1 MEGWGPLDAI
11 YFLTATVTTVGYG
24 DFCPSSGL
32 SQLFT
37 IAYAPVGAII
47 ILQASITLIAPSIT
61 WLNSVTK
68 PWLKH
73 IGMSSA
79 ASEASLSSGTTLSSA
94 WWQSAR
100 VHPYVAVLPGPLLSL
115 LIIALVAVLVM
126 GENVLSGTYFAVITM
141 TTIGFGDISPT
152 EWPGKVCLVLLM
164 PLSTAALALA
174 VKDASK
180 IATRD
185 SICHANFKLQL
196 QQMLLREAQGDP
208 DKRLSK
214 AAFLLAVL
222 KEYGL
227 VDSQTLQTID
237 QQYERLISVD
247 LGGGVGSSF
256 KQSASEVID
265 CRVVYEHLVKQR
277 RVRHKADV
285 TLRTEPP
292 TLDKSPSTLDKLA
305 PSRAPSELGALAKFG
320 HLSRS
325 SMRNISAML
334 TKEASSNH
342 LEYQALGDAVFG
354 ASVHYQTVDM
364 SAPDRGFDEWYDSY
378 WVPAVRA
385 ESNAHTNSRK
395 SYRLAD
401 GGKMSA

>member
-1 MEGWGPLDAI
+1 
-11 YFLTATVTTVGYG
+11 
-24 DFCPSSGL
+24 
-32 SQLFT
+32 
-37 IAYAPVGAII
+37 
-47 ILQASITLIAPSIT
+47 
-61 WLNSVTK
+61 
-68 PWLKH
+68 
-73 IGMSSA
+73 
-79 ASEASLSSGTTLSSA
+79 
-94 WWQSAR
+94 
-100 VHPYVAVLPGPLLSL
+100 
-115 LIIALVAVLVM
+115 
-126 GENVLSGTYFAVITM
+126 
-141 TTIGFGDISPT
+141 
-152 EWPGKVCLVLLM
+152 M
-164 PLSTAALALA
+164 PLSTAALALV

-401 GGKMSA
+401 GGNMSA